1 MGQSFINFFL
11 WVDIHGI
18 YYRVKM
24 VTKYDDLF
32 TLKNIPFLI
41 ELMLKSTKQITTK
54 MKMTKNI
61 KNIYDQ
67 WLCICRKNIII

>member
-1 MGQSFINFFL
+1 
-11 WVDIHGI
+11 
-18 YYRVKM
+18 M

-67 WLCICRKNIII
+67 